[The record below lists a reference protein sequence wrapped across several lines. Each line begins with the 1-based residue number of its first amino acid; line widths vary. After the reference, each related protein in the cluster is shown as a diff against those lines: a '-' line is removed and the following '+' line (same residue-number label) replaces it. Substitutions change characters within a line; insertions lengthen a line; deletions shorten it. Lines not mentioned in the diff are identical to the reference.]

1 MTIAAI
7 LDKKGRDVV
16 TLVSSAT
23 VRDAVT
29 LLTDRRIGAL
39 VVLDHGGGIAGLLSE
54 RDVIGCLCRDGE
66 GVLGLGVERLMTSPA
81 QTIASD
87 MAVLPALAL
96 MSHNRIRHL
105 PVVEGDQLA
114 GIVSIGDLVQ
124 YRIDT
129 INAEAEAMR
138 EYIQAI

>member
-29 LLTDRRIGAL
+29 LLADRRIGAI
-39 VVLDHGGGIAGLLSE
+39 VILDHGGGIAGILSE
-54 RDVIGCLCRDGE
+54 RDVIGCLCREGE
-66 GVLGLGVERLMTSPA
+66 GVLELGVERLMSSPA
-81 QTIASD
+81 HTIDTD

-96 MSHNRIRHL
+96 MSRKRIRHL
-105 PVVEGDQLA
+105 PVVDGDQLA

-124 YRIDT
+124 YRIET

-138 EYIQAI
+138 EYIQAV